1 MGKSTLNRC
10 PRGEEILEL
19 PFREQYLHAE
29 DNIIT
34 VNIRV
39 NELHDRVGGEGRKEG
54 THYKLL
60 SWEQTVMTG
69 PVRTF

>member
-29 DNIIT
+29 DNMFT
-34 VNIRV
+34 VKIRV
-39 NELHDRVGGEGRKEG
+39 NELHDRWEGKGGKRALTTNCFHGN
-54 THYKLL
+54 KL
-60 SWEQTVMTG
+60 
-69 PVRTF
+69 